1 VKQQNTITPDSIATP
16 SPPLISGFSF
26 ARNTCKL
33 SYPFIESIR
42 SILPVCDEFVV
53 AVGRGDDD
61 DTTRR
66 QIEDIGDAKLR
77 IIDTEWKDL
86 ETLRS
91 RIYSQQTNIALD
103 ACRGTWCFYLQS
115 DEVVHERYL
124 ATIREACAYFSDSK
138 EVDGFLF
145 RYKHFWGDYRHFIIS
160 HKWYSRE
167 IRIIR
172 NHRNIVSV
180 GDAQSFR
187 YTTGGKVPAV
197 ELDAEVFHYGHVR
210 DPRITHVRKQA
221 MRYIYRGERPSAE
234 PPPVFNYGSL
244 EGLARYTG
252 TDPAVMTETCAAM
265 NWKHLLHYYGKS
277 TVRLPHDRLKYRLL
291 TIIEQ
296 RILGGSGREFWGYK
310 PYRMLRRR
318 SREFAQLQRSPAE
331 PVGKAPSAAVII
343 AVYNHADFLEKVFL
357 SLKNQTVQD
366 FEIVIA
372 DDGSGPEIPAMIDRH
387 RKDFIHPV
395 QHVWH
400 EDNGFRKTII
410 VNRAV
415 LAARAPY
422 CIFIDGDSLLHHRF
436 VEYHLKRKRFGTVLA
451 GRRVMMNRELSEKVT
466 LDDIISRRIE
476 ERSFWWG
483 KCNRA
488 GVKHGFFV
496 PGAFYIKNLKKRK
509 SHDIVGANFSVH
521 KEDFLCINGYDER
534 IIGRGLEDDNLSVR
548 FSMAGIPVKTMA
560 HEALQ
565 YHLWHH
571 SDPIPHS
578 SEFKEQFRNN
588 PESAWAWHG
597 AVKKNVNAPSG
608 VGFSV
613 HTSGKQSP

>member
-1 VKQQNTITPDSIATP
+1 MKQPNTSICDRTATP
-16 SPPLISGFSF
+16 APPLISGFSF

-33 SYPFIESIR
+33 SYPFVESIR

-53 AVGRGDDD
+53 AVGKGDDD

-66 QIEDIGDAKLR
+66 QIEEIGDPKLR

-103 ACRGTWCFYLQS
+103 ACSGTWCFYLQS

-124 ATIREACAYFSDSK
+124 ATIREACTCFKDIQ

-160 HKWYSRE
+160 HRWYPRE

-172 NHRNIVSV
+172 NQRNIISV

-187 YTTGGKVPAV
+187 YKNGVKIPSI
-197 ELDAEVFHYGHVR
+197 LLNAEIFHYGHVR
-210 DPRITHVRKQA
+210 DPRFVHVRKQA
-221 MRYIYRGERPSAE
+221 MRYIYRGERPSSE

-244 EGLARYTG
+244 GGLARYEAPP
-252 TDPAVMTETCAAM
+252 PAVMKDVCAAM
-265 NWKHLLHYYGKS
+265 NWKHLLQYYGRS
-277 TVRLPHDRLKYRLL
+277 TVRLPHDRFKYRFL
-291 TIIEQ
+291 TFIEQ

-318 SREFAQLQRSPAE
+318 SREFAQLQQPTAERAGKTPA
-331 PVGKAPSAAVII
+331 ATVII

-357 SLKNQTVQD
+357 SLKNQTVQN
-366 FEIVIA
+366 FEIIVA
-372 DDGSGPEIPAMIDRH
+372 DDGSGPEIPALIDRYRH
-387 RKDFIHPV
+387 EFSSPI

-400 EDNGFRKTII
+400 EDDGFRKTII

-436 VEYHLKRKRFGTVLA
+436 VEFHLKRKQYGAVLA

-466 LDDIISRRIE
+466 FDDITSRRIE

-488 GVKHGFFV
+488 GAKHGFFV

-534 IIGRGLEDDNLSVR
+534 IIGRGLEDDNLSIR
-548 FSMAGIPVKTMA
+548 FYMAGIPVKTIA

-565 YHLWHH
+565 YHLWHN

-588 PESAWAWHG
+588 PESAWTWHG
-597 AVKKNVNAPSG
+597 VMKE
-608 VGFSV
+608 
-613 HTSGKQSP
+613 Q